1 MGVEG
6 AVGLGRLTLT
16 ANALCGN
23 GLIGLCTLSAAGRW
37 IPLLLGES
45 RCSPSSSSEV
55 LNRLRV
61 PARAGEGG
69 FLVGST
75 IADLGRYFGSADEMV
90 EEAVLER
97 RVERLEGLGGLGSV
111 DLTPCSSVEEGPC
124 LRRADCLL
132 RVMVLYEGLSSF
144 PCGGVGDF
152 DFWEVVACVSAV
164 ELMRLRRR
172 EEDSLAFLGPLRS
185 RGSLL
190 ITSARAFPTEVKL
203 RELRREERVKG
214 LDGREGLDVASEAM
228 RTEC

>member
-1 MGVEG
+1 VGVEG

-23 GLIGLCTLSAAGRW
+23 GLIGLSTLSAGERRV
-37 IPLLLGES
+37 PLPLGES
-45 RCSPSSSSEV
+45 LCSPSSSSEV

-61 PARAGEGG
+61 PVRTGESG

-75 IADLGRYFGSADEMV
+75 ITDLGRYFGNADEMV

-97 RVERLEGLGGLGSV
+97 SVERLEGLDGLGSV
-111 DLTPCSSVEEGPC
+111 DLTPCSSEEGPC
-124 LRRADCLL
+124 LRRVDCLL

-144 PCGGVGDF
+144 PCGGVGDL
-152 DFWEVVACVSAV
+152 DFWETVAWVAVV

-172 EEDSLAFLGPLRS
+172 EEDSLAFLGAP

-190 ITSARAFPTEVKL
+190 ITSTRAFPTDVKL
-203 RELRREERVKG
+203 REWRREERVEG
-214 LDGREGLDVASEAM
+214 LGGREGFEVASEAM
-228 RTEC
+228 RTIC